1 MTELDKIIRAK
12 AYIDKLA
19 NGVDPFSDMEQ
30 KKDSVLQNTRLSR
43 CFFFVSEILERVIEN
58 GGVVSAAGEKV
69 KFFITDEQ
77 KNNIL
82 ITEESVGVNEIAK
95 RINAVINSSSMQG
108 ATGVKINNWLAGQG
122 YLRYETSGD
131 KKIRITDV
139 KGEEAGIHT
148 VDVTAPD
155 GRTYK
160 KNIFGKVMQQ
170 NIIDKI
176 NIILGGSDVSDGQ

>member
-19 NGVDPFSDMEQ
+19 NGVDPFSDMELE
-30 KKDSVLQNTRLSR
+30 KDSVLQNIRLSR

-58 GGVVSAAGEKV
+58 GGVVNAAGEKA

-95 RINAVINSSSMQG
+95 RINAVINSSVMQG
-108 ATGVKINNWLAGQG
+108 ATGVKINNWLAGQR
-122 YLRYETSGD
+122 YLRSETRGD

-148 VDVTAPD
+148 VEVTAPD

-160 KNIFGKVMQQ
+160 KNIFGRDMQQ
-170 NIIDKI
+170 YIIENI
-176 NIILGGSDVSDGQ
+176 NVILGGSDMSERQ